1 MIYKTLH
8 RKRKTDRF
16 KLFSKYLTIFLTLKK
31 KIFPLVFILT
41 RIYHPHANKTLL
53 KITTYTVFEHK
64 DEE

>member
-8 RKRKTDRF
+8 RKRKT
-16 KLFSKYLTIFLTLKK
+16 KYLTIFLTLKK